1 MISNIKKSG
10 FLVFALLGGCAGVNN
25 QDVSNAAGGIQTT
38 TVNKTAKEVA
48 AEAVVIKTNQ
58 IPVIKFSDNAAVN
71 AAVAKA
77 DIAFKS
83 NQPEKAYA
91 ILKEAT
97 IASPAD
103 KAPWLRMAQAQ
114 FDVANYGEAIV
125 DALEV
130 LKRDTKDQV
139 AKSIVVV
146 SGLRLST
153 KTLADLRTQNEIS
166 GSLRTEAQDLAK
178 ILRDNLGESALVAKP
193 HKSSAHHAKPVV
205 PSTAPPVH
213 AAAPAPAAPPSKSSS
228 ANPFSALK

>member
-1 MISNIKKSG
+1 MISNLKKSG
-10 FLVFALLGGCAGVNN
+10 FLVVALLSGCAGVNN
-25 QDVSNAAGGIQTT
+25 QDVSNSASGIQTT
-38 TVNKTAKEVA
+38 TVSKSAKDVA
-48 AEAVVIKTNQ
+48 AETVAAKTNQ
-58 IPVIKFSDNAAVN
+58 IPAIKFSDNATVN

-97 IASPAD
+97 VSSPMD

-125 DALEV
+125 NSLEV
-130 LKRDTKDQV
+130 LKRDAKDQV
-139 AKSIVVV
+139 AKSIIVV

-178 ILRDNLGESALVAKP
+178 ILRENLGESALIAKS
-193 HKSSAHHAKPVV
+193 HKKSVHHTKSAVN
-205 PSTAPPVH
+205 ST
-213 AAAPAPAAPPSKSSS
+213 AAPAHGVTPSSPPPASNSG
-228 ANPFSALK
+228 NPFGALK